1 MSNGFLASSQ
11 DHKSVKAISDRVR
24 ELKSEVSALARITN
38 KLVAGKKL
46 SETESD
52 TLTLLTAREEDRG
65 RGWVS
70 WREFKK
76 QLN

>member
-1 MSNGFLASSQ
+1 MSNGFLTSTQ
-11 DHKSVKAISDRVR
+11 DHKSVKAISERVR
-24 ELKSEVSALARITN
+24 ELKSEVSALERITN

-52 TLTLLTAREEDRG
+52 TLTLLAAREEDQG

-70 WREFKK
+70 WRKFKK

>member
-1 MSNGFLASSQ
+1 MSNGFLISPQ
-11 DHKSVKAISDRVR
+11 EHKSVKAISERVS
-24 ELKSEVSALARITN
+24 ELKSEVCVLARITN
-38 KLVAGKKL
+38 KLVVGKKL

-70 WREFKK
+70 WRKFKK

>member
-11 DHKSVKAISDRVR
+11 EYKSVKAISERVR

-38 KLVAGKKL
+38 KLVVGKKL

-70 WREFKK
+70 WRKFKK

>member
-70 WREFKK
+70 WRKFKK

>member
-11 DHKSVKAISDRVR
+11 ENRSVKAISERVR
-24 ELKSEVSALARITN
+24 ELKSEVSALERITN